1 MGLRF
6 SITRAHSMTP
16 YRVLYGREPMLPS
29 SILIRNFDLDKAL
42 ATVDE
47 GMAEEYTIELAGHM
61 EEIRQV
67 VVQRLAL
74 YDLRSKKYVD

>member
-16 YRVLYGREPMLPS
+16 YHVLYGREPMLPS

-47 GMAEEYTIELAGHM
+47 GMAEEYTIELAAHM

-74 YDLRSKKYVD
+74 YDSRSKKYVD